1 LIQHTINQANV
12 RVTHDAM
19 NAEGQS
25 FVLIQFETPV
35 WGPSGAPL
43 LIPGTG
49 EQMIDE
55 AWTFPIPTEIFPQIL
70 EMLNRKP
77 SGIILPDKELILP

>member
-1 LIQHTINQANV
+1 MVQHTINQANV
-12 RVTHDAM
+12 RVTHGAV

-25 FVLIQFETPV
+25 FILLQFETPV
-35 WGPSGAPL
+35 WGPDGTPT
-43 LIPGTG
+43 LIPGTD

-55 AWTFPIPTEIFPQIL
+55 AWTFPIPTEMFPQIL
-70 EMLNRKP
+70 AMMTKKP